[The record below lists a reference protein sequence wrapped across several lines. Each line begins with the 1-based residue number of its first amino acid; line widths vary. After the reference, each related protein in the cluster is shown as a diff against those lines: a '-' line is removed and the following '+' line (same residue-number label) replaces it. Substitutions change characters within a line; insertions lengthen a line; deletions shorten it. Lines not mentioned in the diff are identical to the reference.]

1 MIRRPP
7 LRRAGGSPG
16 PGRSCSPRALVVPA
30 LVLMAT
36 SGPALADFVPELPAT
51 DRMAVDARSAG
62 LGGAGIASS
71 EEAGA
76 ILSNPAALGLLR
88 QTEATATMLYQSRTV
103 DSGYF
108 DDAVS
113 ADLNS
118 GEVASAGFVYPVPV
132 YRGSLAFGFHFH
144 RQNLFDRDLIRE
156 GDQSGGTEEELLT
169 ESGSLDNWTFG
180 AAVQIS
186 PRTFVGG
193 SVSVI
198 AGSLDRV
205 SEFEFDA
212 TGGGSDYAFAAR
224 DDVDLS
230 GIRGS
235 VGGLYFPSS
244 TVRVGFRL
252 DLPFT
257 VEYEGRQVVDG
268 DGAYSLSDEV
278 SYPMTAGLGV
288 AARGGPVLFTTE
300 AEFIPYSLLELD
312 GERLRTDERVEGY
325 RDVVVARAGLEWT
338 LPVPVRLRAGYRYE
352 PDPFRLIL
360 AEVRDPSDP
369 AVATMEVAEFT
380 RERHVVTGGAGFLLE
395 GAVSLDIAAEWSRS
409 EKTGTNVDQN
419 DEIVRLHFTTAY
431 RF

>member
-1 MIRRPP
+1 MSPRPRRPRPVRSLSP
-7 LRRAGGSPG
+7 LG
-16 PGRSCSPRALVVPA
+16 PAASVITSALAITV
-30 LVLMAT
+30 AT
-36 SGPALADFVPELPAT
+36 SPALAEFVPELPGT
-51 DRMAVDARSAG
+51 DRLAVDARSAG

-71 EEAGA
+71 EETGA

-88 QTEATATMLYQSRTV
+88 QTEATATMLYQTRTV

-108 DDAVS
+108 DDAAS
-113 ADLNS
+113 ADLNT
-118 GEVASAGFVYPVPV
+118 GDVGAAGFVYPVPV
-132 YRGSLAFGFHFH
+132 YRGALSFGFHFH
-144 RQNLFDRDLIRE
+144 RQNLFDRDLVRRGE
-156 GDQSGGTEEELLT
+156 QSGGVEDELLSET
-169 ESGSLDNWTFG
+169 GSLDNWTFG
-180 AAVQIS
+180 AAVQVS

-193 SVSVI
+193 SVGVI
-198 AGSLDRV
+198 AGSLERT

-224 DDVDLS
+224 DEVDLS

-244 TVRVGFRL
+244 KVRVGFRL

-257 VEYEGRQVVDG
+257 VEYEGRQIVDG
-268 DGAYSLSDEV
+268 DGAYGLSDEV
-278 SYPMTAGLGV
+278 SYPMTAGVGV
-288 AARGGPVLFTTE
+288 AARSGPVLLTTE

-312 GERLRTDERVEGY
+312 GERLRADDREEGY
-325 RDVVVARAGLEWT
+325 RDVVVARARLELT

-369 AVATMEVAEFT
+369 ALATMEVADFT

-419 DEIVRLHFTTAY
+419 DEILRLHFTTAY